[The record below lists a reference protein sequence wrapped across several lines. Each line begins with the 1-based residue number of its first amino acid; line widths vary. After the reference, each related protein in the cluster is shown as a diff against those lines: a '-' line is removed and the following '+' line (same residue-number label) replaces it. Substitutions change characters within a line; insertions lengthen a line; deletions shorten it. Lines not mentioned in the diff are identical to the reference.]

1 MRTNELIRVIAADTT
16 PERPVGAGLAAA
28 LFAGGAVA
36 LAALFGAIGIRPDLA
51 AALLGLRVAARETWL
66 VWLALAAG
74 GAALRL
80 AIPSGRPGPWLA
92 VIAAVPAFL
101 AVAVA
106 VEMRVVPAAD
116 WHRAMMGS
124 SAAACLGFVALL
136 ALPILPGVL
145 WALRRGASPRP
156 TLSGALAGLLSGST
170 AAAIYSLHCTED
182 SPLFYAVWYV
192 LGILAVTAVGA
203 AFGRQLLRW

>member
-1 MRTNELIRVIAADTT
+1 MRTDEFIRVLAADAT
-16 PERPVGAGLAAA
+16 PEKPVGAGLAAA
-28 LFAGGAVA
+28 LLVGGAVA
-36 LAALFGAIGIRPDLA
+36 LAVLVGAIGIRPDLEA
-51 AALLGLRVAARETWL
+51 AFLGLRVVARQTWL

-80 AIPSGRPGPWLA
+80 AIPSGRPGPWFA
-92 VIAAVPAFL
+92 AIAAVPAFL
-101 AVAVA
+101 ALAVG

-124 SAAACLGFVALL
+124 SAAACLGLVALL

-156 TLSGALAGLLSGST
+156 VLSGALAGLLSGST

-203 AFGRQLLRW
+203 VLGRRFLRW